1 MNKNQCPKCGS
12 ENAQTINVQKEIQ
25 KEAKTGFII
34 LFAFFAVVAIIGVIV
49 TISNALNM
57 IDIKAYR
64 NSNETN
70 DIVTSYIFYL
80 LQYEQY
86 KAKIFLGIGLFFLG
100 FSGTIFTAIFYNI
113 DPTYKVKNESRKICT
128 DCGKKWK
135 IKIEEIDFNSNQNPQ

>member
-1 MNKNQCPKCGS
+1 MNKIQCPKCGS

-25 KEAKTGFII
+25 KEAKTGFVI
-34 LFAFFAVVAIIGVIV
+34 LFTLFAVFAIIGVII

-70 DIVTSYIFYL
+70 DIITSYILYL

-86 KAKIFLGIGLFFLG
+86 KAKVFLGIGLFLLG

-113 DPTYKVKNESRKICT
+113 DPTYKVKNESQRICV

-135 IKIEEIDFNSNQNPQ
+135 IKTEEINLDTNQNPQ